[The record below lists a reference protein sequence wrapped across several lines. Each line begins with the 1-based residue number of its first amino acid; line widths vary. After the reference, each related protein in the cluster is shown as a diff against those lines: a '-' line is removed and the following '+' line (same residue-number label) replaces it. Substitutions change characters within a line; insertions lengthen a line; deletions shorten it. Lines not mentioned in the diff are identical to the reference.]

1 MKNTSTHS
9 KSAIKIAQAIAIHIF
24 MVLLCAWFALCTSI
38 GPIFRSQDY
47 KYISH
52 NDDLVFASIANF
64 RLQHFLIFVISF
76 ALYYF
81 ILCVIVHF
89 GKTSHLPNHIIRF
102 SHKFLLLLKH
112 IKSFVLKIVSKFSHK
127 NSQHFLTFLHTF
139 TKALNNLF
147 KILYKFARACIIHM
161 TRTRRNIMI
170 TLFIGWLW
178 IPVTLLAAYGADI
191 CSQIREYSWAWN
203 QVTGL
208 KQPYIG
214 FFSFVPA
221 DIYPTAHYLWPKNPT
236 YLTDQH
242 NIVLTV
248 IYGSVTA
255 VSRYFTNSNDAGIVL
270 LAALQFL
277 FAIWC
282 CSASANRFLN
292 QPWNNSIKDIKQTCI
307 TSSET
312 GGTSTVCETS
322 ETIANDETST
332 QSTPISANTT
342 STPVFIR
349 LAILITFLFSPL
361 VTFST
366 ISLTKSPLFAFAFVW
381 WFGTLYELR
390 NKNYRYHTI
399 FELIISVCVMLIAA
413 KYAWY
418 ILIIQFVIL
427 LISERKRWCIW
438 VCCILLPIIAIHGSI
453 SLLIHNGVIIS
464 GDPIESKGLQLQ
476 QIARTA
482 RLNPKSIPYEAR
494 KDIEPIFNLDQTAET
509 YNPQDADPVKSSGL
523 QSKKVSY
530 RWRYVT
536 KKDLQKFN
544 RAWWLIVKNS
554 PLTAID
560 AFLAKTYGYFDIT
573 DKPYVG
579 PEYYINTDNIQNS
592 TWIRYWMPDWRNK
605 VYRNASD
612 FSDNTELGW
621 LIHGN
626 TYVIATL
633 LIGAAEIIC
642 KRWKTVALH
651 IPLALLVGV
660 MMLAPANN
668 FERHMLPITFVFW
681 FTALTFWNESQSSK
695 EPKSIK
701 SSKESQLSNNES
713 QSSKSNKSNKS
724 SKSSKEQ
731 KSIELNT
738 KKLLEENKMPI
749 EKENGMNANKIEET
763 SMLTTNNKVC
773 ND

>member
-64 RLQHFLIFVISF
+64 RLQHFLIFIISF

-81 ILCVIVHF
+81 ILCVIIHF
-89 GKTSHLPNHIIRF
+89 GKTYHLPNHIIRF
-102 SHKFLLLLKH
+102 AQKFLLLLKH
-112 IKSFVLKIVSKFSHK
+112 ISSFVLKIVSKLPHT
-127 NSQHFLTFLHTF
+127 NSQRFLTFLRTGK
-139 TKALNNLF
+139 KALNSLF

-161 TRTRRNIMI
+161 TRTRKNIMI
-170 TLFIGWLW
+170 TLFVGWLW

-221 DIYPTAHYLWPKNPT
+221 DIYPTAHYLWPTHPT

-255 VSRYFTNSNDAGIVL
+255 VSRYFTDSNDAGIVL

-292 QPWNNSIKDIKQTCI
+292 QPWNNSIKDINQTGI
-307 TSSET
+307 TSST
-312 GGTSTVCETS
+312 DDGTSAASETS
-322 ETIANDETST
+322 ETST

-544 RAWWLIVKNS
+544 RAWWLIVTNS

-681 FTALTFWNESQSSK
+681 FTALTFWK
-695 EPKSIK
+695 
-701 SSKESQLSNNES
+701 ES
-713 QSSKSNKSNKS
+713 QSSKSSKYSKEPQLSNKES
-724 SKSSKEQ
+724 QSSKYSKSSKEP

>member
-64 RLQHFLIFVISF
+64 RLQHFLIFIISF

-81 ILCVIVHF
+81 ILCVIIHF
-89 GKTSHLPNHIIRF
+89 GKTYHLPNHIIRF
-102 SHKFLLLLKH
+102 AQKFLLLLKH
-112 IKSFVLKIVSKFSHK
+112 ISSFVLKIVSKLPHT
-127 NSQHFLTFLHTF
+127 NSQRFLTFLRTGK
-139 TKALNNLF
+139 KALNSLF

-161 TRTRRNIMI
+161 TRTRKNIMI
-170 TLFIGWLW
+170 TLFVGWLW

-221 DIYPTAHYLWPKNPT
+221 DIYPTAHYLWPTHPT

-255 VSRYFTNSNDAGIVL
+255 VSRYFTDSNDAGIVL

-292 QPWNNSIKDIKQTCI
+292 QPWNNSIKDINQTGI
-307 TSSET
+307 TSST
-312 GGTSTVCETS
+312 ADGTSTTS
-322 ETIANDETST
+322 ETVSTSKASIAYGTST
-332 QSTPISANTT
+332 KIEINTD

-544 RAWWLIVKNS
+544 RAWWLIVTNS

-695 EPKSIK
+695 SNK

-713 QSSKSNKSNKS
+713 QSSKS

>member
-64 RLQHFLIFVISF
+64 RLQHFLIFIISF

-81 ILCVIVHF
+81 ILCVIIHF
-89 GKTSHLPNHIIRF
+89 GKTYHLPNHIIRF
-102 SHKFLLLLKH
+102 AQKFLLLLKH
-112 IKSFVLKIVSKFSHK
+112 ISSFVLKIVSKLPHT
-127 NSQHFLTFLHTF
+127 NSQRFLTFLRTGK
-139 TKALNNLF
+139 KALNSLF

-161 TRTRRNIMI
+161 TRTRKNIMI
-170 TLFIGWLW
+170 TLFVGWLW

-221 DIYPTAHYLWPKNPT
+221 DIYPTAHYLWPTHPT

-255 VSRYFTNSNDAGIVL
+255 VSRYFTDSNDAGIVL

-292 QPWNNSIKDIKQTCI
+292 QPWNNSIKDINQTGI
-307 TSSET
+307 TSST
-312 GGTSTVCETS
+312 ADGTSTTS
-322 ETIANDETST
+322 ETSETST

-544 RAWWLIVKNS
+544 RAWWLIVTNS

-681 FTALTFWNESQSSK
+681 FTALTFWK
-695 EPKSIK
+695 
-701 SSKESQLSNNES
+701 ES
-713 QSSKSNKSNKS
+713 QSSKSSKYSKEPQLSNKES
-724 SKSSKEQ
+724 QSSKYSKSSKEP

>member
-64 RLQHFLIFVISF
+64 RLQHFLIFIISF

-89 GKTSHLPNHIIRF
+89 GKTYHLPNHIIRF
-102 SHKFLLLLKH
+102 AQKFLLLLKH
-112 IKSFVLKIVSKFSHK
+112 ILSFVLKIVSKLPHT
-127 NSQHFLTFLHTF
+127 NSQRFLTFLHTGK
-139 TKALNNLF
+139 KALNNLF
-147 KILYKFARACIIHM
+147 KILYKFACACIIHM
-161 TRTRRNIMI
+161 TRTRKNIMI
-170 TLFIGWLW
+170 TLFVGWLW

-221 DIYPTAHYLWPKNPT
+221 DIYPTAHYLWPTHPT

-255 VSRYFTNSNDAGIVL
+255 VSRYFTDSNDAGIVL

-292 QPWNNSIKDIKQTCI
+292 QPWNNSIKDINQTGI
-307 TSSET
+307 TSST
-312 GGTSTVCETS
+312 ADGTSTTS
-322 ETIANDETST
+322 ETVSTSKASIAYGTST
-332 QSTPISANTT
+332 KIEINTD

-544 RAWWLIVKNS
+544 RAWWLIVTNS

-681 FTALTFWNESQSSK
+681 FTALTFWK
-695 EPKSIK
+695 
-701 SSKESQLSNNES
+701 ES
-713 QSSKSNKSNKS
+713 QSSKSSKYSKEPQLSNKES
-724 SKSSKEQ
+724 QSSKYSKSSKEP